1 MPFSRVTVRDTGSEV
16 KTTHLTPCS
25 ASPALEAVPE
35 SNKELFEELF
45 HNVLQ
50 CGGTR
55 DKNGN
60 NIAAIGRKNMRS
72 AAWPGSSLSQR
83 TFLTIYGVK
92 FVMNTSPYLTPDFFW
107 AVYGVTTRLI

>member
-1 MPFSRVTVRDTGSEV
+1 VTVRDPKSEV
-16 KTTHLTPCS
+16 EFAAFLPCS

-35 SNKELFEELF
+35 SNDELFEELF

-60 NIAAIGRKNMRS
+60 NVPGLGRKNMRS
-72 AAWPGSSLSQR
+72 TAVPGSSLGKR
-83 TFLTIYGVK
+83 WCGMIYGVK
-92 FVMNTSPYLTPDFFW
+92 FVMNTSPYLRPDFFW
-107 AVYGVTTRLI
+107 AVYGVSTRFI